1 MLVNNPLKFRLCFK
15 SKINIVPFA
24 CVGVRSY
31 SRERDELIR
40 KFQTGRIDEKR
51 MKQLLRE
58 NSAPMPEQGDDTKRY
73 SDELLKEINQIE
85 PEFHKKGADEVE
97 LKKHYMKKTGELRE
111 TQSKEKIKKLGLEKR
126 FRKIERKI

>member
-1 MLVNNPLKFRLCFK
+1 MLISNYLKFGLNVR
-15 SKINIVPFA
+15 SKTVIVPFA
-24 CVGVRSY
+24 YIGARSY
-31 SRERDELIR
+31 SRERNDLIR
-40 KFQTGRIDEKR
+40 KYQTGKIDEKR

-58 NSAPMPEQGDDTKRY
+58 NSAPMPEKGEDLKKF

-126 FRKIERKI
+126 FRKIDRKI